1 MVEVLNKTNV
11 GYSIPTSELL
21 LTYKK
26 LKYLR
31 RKGLKWG
38 GEKLTNESIE
48 AWQNLIDEDAEAF
61 QMDFLAGLYFKNDK
75 REEESMTYPQTSMK
89 NTMTSLKSNST
100 VLERLQFL
108 RIFGFLPGSETIST
122 NELNSWENLV
132 GTDVEAA
139 QLDKYADQK
148 IREFK

>member
-89 NTMTSLKSNST
+89 NTMTSLKTNST

-122 NELNSWENLV
+122 NELNSWETLV

>member
-1 MVEVLNKTNV
+1 
-11 GYSIPTSELL
+11 
-21 LTYKK
+21 
-26 LKYLR
+26 
-31 RKGLKWG
+31 
-38 GEKLTNESIE
+38 
-48 AWQNLIDEDAEAF
+48 
-61 QMDFLAGLYFKNDK
+61 
-75 REEESMTYPQTSMK
+75 
-89 NTMTSLKSNST
+89 MTSLKTNST

-122 NELNSWENLV
+122 NELNSWETLV